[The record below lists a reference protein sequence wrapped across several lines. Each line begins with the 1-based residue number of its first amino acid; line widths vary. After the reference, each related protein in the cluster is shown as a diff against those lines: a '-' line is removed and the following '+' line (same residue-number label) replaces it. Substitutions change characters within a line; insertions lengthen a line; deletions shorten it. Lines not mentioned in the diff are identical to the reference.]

1 MKGRN
6 LTVCHLECRRH
17 DLRGHGMNRPWDQG
31 AIEAAMPI
39 AIDAGAVPPE
49 DHGHKSAF
57 WLCALA

>member
-1 MKGRN
+1 
-6 LTVCHLECRRH
+6 
-17 DLRGHGMNRPWDQG
+17 MNRPWDQG

-57 WLCALA
+57 WLCAPA